1 MFSLQGPK
9 WHKHFER
16 GKKRVCGPPASTPII
31 PVLKT
36 LHKPGTRHEIFL
48 SSTYDCLHV
57 TDDETEAQRG

>member
-1 MFSLQGPK
+1 MFSLQDK
-9 WHKHFER
+9 KRHKDFER
-16 GKKRVCGPPASTPII
+16 GKKNVCGPPASTLII

-36 LHKPGTRHEIFL
+36 LYEPDNRYEIFL